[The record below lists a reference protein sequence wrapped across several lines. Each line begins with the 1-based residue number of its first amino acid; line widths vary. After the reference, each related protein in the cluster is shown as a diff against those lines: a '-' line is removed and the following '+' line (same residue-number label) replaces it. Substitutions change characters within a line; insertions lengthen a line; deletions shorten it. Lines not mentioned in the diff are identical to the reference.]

1 MMDSFMPQKPP
12 WWNVLPGG
20 NVQEKGRW
28 AKLSSQPW
36 SWMIKTRSSSD
47 IFRLIP
53 LVPSNASFLP
63 VVVLH
68 RQASTL
74 PPLLKVSSQS
84 VLETRW
90 LAHLWS
96 SLRLM
101 KLHWEV
107 GYVPVYLLRLL
118 DGPPLTRSSADLEK
132 RQPAAVNDVSPEW
145 KRAVPLN
152 KSRRLDNH
160 LGDG

>member
-53 LVPSNASFLP
+53 LVPSNASPFSLWWFYIDRPALYHLCWKFLTKCWKLDDWP
-63 VVVLH
+63 ICGAL
-68 RQASTL
+68 
-74 PPLLKVSSQS
+74 
-84 VLETRW
+84 W
-90 LAHLWS
+90 GLWS
-96 SLRLM
+96 CIERLGTSLFI
-101 KLHWEV
+101 
-107 GYVPVYLLRLL
+107 YLDSSMGRH
-118 DGPPLTRSSADLEK
+118 SSADLEK